1 MMDKKLEHKIEL
13 FWKGALDLEE
23 QKQLLADLEK
33 QDQELYS
40 SLKSAFDK
48 KNDDLSDEDYK
59 LILQKIHQKTG
70 IQQSHKSILPLF
82 KKWLVAAS
90 ILIAAAFGYY
100 IYFQNN
106 SNHKL
111 LEDQLSKN
119 DSTVLINEKTVNQL
133 AVLPDQSKITL
144 FPKSSIRYA
153 VDYGKTDRKIDL
165 VGKAKFEV
173 AHDSLRPFIVYA
185 HGYSTTALGTIFI
198 VESFESNRVSVDLLA
213 GKVMVNQVLETANG
227 MKPQVLNPGD
237 RLKIEGGKYQFISK
251 PQVSIKKTSMTIK
264 PSKEMPSEKPLL
276 KFDNQDL
283 TQVFEIIA
291 KEKNIKIEFDKELLT
306 GKTFTGEFSESNSL
320 EMILNI
326 ICQMNELSYHGD
338 GGTIYINKNDNTQ
351 N

>member
-1 MMDKKLEHKIEL
+1 MMDKNLEHRIEL

-23 QKQLLADLEK
+23 QKQLLTDLEK
-33 QDQELYS
+33 QDLELYN

-48 KNDDLSDEDYK
+48 KNNNHSDEDYK

-70 IQQSHKSILPLF
+70 IQQNHKTIIPLF

-90 ILIAAAFGYY
+90 ILLVAAFAYY

-111 LEDQLSKN
+111 LEDQLTKN
-119 DSTVLINEKTVNQL
+119 DSTLLINEKTVNQI
-133 AVLPDQSKITL
+133 AILPDHSKITL

-153 VDYGKTDRKIDL
+153 VDYGKKDRKIDV

-173 AHDSLRPFIVYA
+173 AHDSLRPFIVFA

-198 VESFESNRVSVDLLA
+198 VESFESDRVSVDLLS
-213 GKVMVNQVLETANG
+213 GKVRVNQVHETANG
-227 MKPQVLNPGD
+227 MKPQILNPGD
-237 RLKIEGGKYQFISK
+237 KLKIEGEKYEFIQK
-251 PQVSIKKTSMTIK
+251 PQVNIKKPLKTINPAIETS
-264 PSKEMPSEKPLL
+264 SEKPLL

-283 TQVFEIIA
+283 NQVFEIIA

-326 ICQMNELSYHGD
+326 ICQMNELSFHD
-338 GGTIYINKNDNTQ
+338 NGGTIYINKNDNTQ